1 MNPLVLTGSL
11 DQDVQAHE
19 QVPHNDGTALR
30 LKRLLGIGP
39 SAGASSSQF
48 VISLTQLRRLTMYQA
63 FMRRLRS
70 IK

>member
-30 LKRLLGIGP
+30 FKRLLGKGP